1 VLKPLIVAVSK
12 ESNQKEIKSVL
23 AVIEILV
30 SSLGDMDKAEAEVNR
45 RWDAGDSTF
54 NDQQFQLGKK
64 LFIESDFFKESKKD
78 LTLKQDSMTMQGK

>member
-30 SSLGDMDKAEAEVNR
+30 SSLGDMEKAEAEVKR
-45 RWDAGDSTF
+45 RWDAGDFTF
-54 NDQQFQLGKK
+54 NDQQFELGKK
-64 LFIESDFFKESKKD
+64 LFIESDFFKEGKKD